1 MRVEGGATAVSSDR
15 PFFVAALSMNS
26 GAVLTVNDDKE
37 LVLQGA
43 TIDLTS
49 NASLIAADVFDLF

>member
-1 MRVEGGATAVSSDR
+1 MSSDR